1 MGSGVK
7 FVLVGVSGR
16 LRQRSV
22 FETRSLGLE
31 AVPTPFQP
39 DFAQPGS
46 AITVL
51 FSGIRAVK

>member
-1 MGSGVK
+1 MARSRAH
-7 FVLVGVSGR
+7 GR
-16 LRQRSV
+16 HGPAERRQSAA
-22 FETRSLGLE
+22 TTIGGLE